1 MKRLLVALVLVA
13 LVGFVALK
21 RYDRPP
27 SPPGRWLA
35 TLGLDER
42 FATVHGMRVRYVRT
56 GRGPAVFL
64 LHGLASSI
72 YTWKD
77 EIPPLA
83 RGHEVVALDLPGF
96 GWSDQPAD
104 LSFELYPRVVVALM
118 DQLGIARASLV
129 GNSLGGAVASV
140 VAAQYPARVDR
151 LVLIDAAGFNLRA
164 ADRPAM
170 VRLASHPLAE
180 GFLSRRPLERLLV
193 TVGLRQVFHDDAK
206 VTEERVNEYLA
217 AASRPGTLRSLRSL
231 TASRSLR
238 PEETEEL
245 LRRVTA
251 PTLVVWGGEDL
262 WIPVAHADR
271 FVAAIPGA
279 RKVVL
284 PGVGHTPEEESPE
297 EVVRLLLEFL
307 EL

>member
-1 MKRLLVALVLVA
+1 MKRFLAALALVAV
-13 LVGFVALK
+13 VGLLGLK
-21 RYDRPP
+21 SYDRPP
-27 SPPGRWLA
+27 SPPGSWLA
-35 TLGLDER
+35 VSGLQER
-42 FATVHGMRVRYVRT
+42 FATVEGLRVRYVRA

-77 EIPPLA
+77 VIPTLT

-104 LSFELYPRVVVALM
+104 LSFDLYPRVVVALM
-118 DQLGIARASLV
+118 DQLGISRASLV
-129 GNSLGGAVASV
+129 GNSLGGAVGSV
-140 VAAQYPARVDR
+140 VAARHPARVDR
-151 LVLIDAAGFNLRA
+151 LVLIDAAGFNLRS

-180 GFLSRRPLERLLV
+180 AILSRLPLKRLLV
-193 TVGLRQVFHDDAK
+193 TLGLRQVFHDDAK
-206 VTEERVNEYLA
+206 VTEERVTEYLA
-217 AASRPGTLRSLRSL
+217 AVSRPGTLRSLRSL
-231 TASRSLR
+231 ASSPSLR
-238 PEETEEL
+238 PEETEAL
-245 LRRVTA
+245 LRRVIA
-251 PTLVVWGGEDL
+251 PTLVVWGGDEA

-271 FVAAIPGA
+271 FVAAISGA

-284 PGVGHTPEEESPE
+284 PGVGHTPQEEQPG

-307 EL
+307 VW

>member
-1 MKRLLVALVLVA
+1 MKRFLAALALVAV
-13 LVGFVALK
+13 VGLLGLK
-21 RYDRPP
+21 SYDRPP
-27 SPPGRWLA
+27 SPPGSWLA
-35 TLGLDER
+35 VSGLQER
-42 FATVHGMRVRYVRT
+42 FATVEGLRVRYVRA

-77 EIPPLA
+77 VIPTLT

-104 LSFELYPRVVVALM
+104 LSFDLYPRVVVALM
-118 DQLGIARASLV
+118 DQLGISRASLV
-129 GNSLGGAVASV
+129 GNSLGGAVGSV
-140 VAAQYPARVDR
+140 VAARHPARVDR
-151 LVLIDAAGFNLRA
+151 LVLIDAAGFNLRS

-180 GFLSRRPLERLLV
+180 AILTRLPLKRLLV
-193 TVGLRQVFHDDAK
+193 TVGLRQVFHDDLK

-217 AASRPGTLRSLRSL
+217 AVSRPGTLASLRSL
-231 TASRSLR
+231 ASSPSLR

-245 LRRVTA
+245 LHRVSA
-251 PTLVVWGGEDL
+251 PTLVIWGGEDV

-271 FVAAIPGA
+271 FVAAISGA

-284 PGVGHTPEEESPE
+284 PGVGHTPQEEQPG

-307 EL
+307 VW